1 MVYQC
6 NADGAS
12 PTNHQFGSRRR
23 GRWETPSA
31 NRTLLPRDK
40 FDLPCDEQS
49 FNSIIS
55 SIKDESHELF
65 GWSPEQNRSNF
76 LFPILFTRR
85 VERDHGAYYYY
96 KCTDYSHRIIH
107 RARMYLSTPYFIRSS
122 ENSVWIS
129 IVVGCQ
135 KVTLLLGSV

>member
-1 MVYQC
+1 MMVYQC

-12 PTNHQFGSRRR
+12 PTNHQLGSRRR

-55 SIKDESHELF
+55 SSKDESHELF

-76 LFPILFTRR
+76 LFPILFTRFGNFG
-85 VERDHGAYYYY
+85 V
-96 KCTDYSHRIIH
+96 
-107 RARMYLSTPYFIRSS
+107 
-122 ENSVWIS
+122 
-129 IVVGCQ
+129 
-135 KVTLLLGSV
+135 